1 MKEATGELN
10 MTVITV
16 VAIGAIVAFFYLLIW
31 PSIRTSLALTSACN
45 SAGNGTYKQDTDEGS
60 ISCGSGSCQ
69 FTDKNGNAT
78 TRECGTD
85 K

>member
-45 SAGNGTYKQDTDEGS
+45 SAGNGNYNQNTNDGN
-60 ISCGSGSCQ
+60 INCGGGSCT
-69 FTDKNGNAT
+69 FTDKNGT
-78 TRECGTD
+78 STQRDCGT